1 MKENPFYVYNNEALV
16 IAVIQKVLKTNKQMD
31 IGRLFILTSFF
42 LYDKVIFDPII
53 KDYAYFKDYLNK
65 QAKMIA
71 QFPKIH
77 IELQPI
83 ILNAL
88 TLMMENESIKI
99 SGCDIIS
106 IENDEI
112 GNYQCNRLD
121 NIEEIIPYV
130 FQLTNQLTNRQL
142 YDYLNIQL

>member
-16 IAVIQKVLKTNKQMD
+16 MAVIQKVLKVNNQMN
-31 IGRLFILTSFF
+31 IGRLFILTSFI
-42 LYDKVIFDPII
+42 LYDKVVFDPII
-53 KDYAYFKDYLNK
+53 KDYVYLKDYLNK
-65 QAKMIA
+65 QAKIIA
-71 QFPKIH
+71 PFPKIH

-99 SGCDIIS
+99 SDCDIIF
-106 IENDEI
+106 IKGDEV
-112 GNYQCNRLD
+112 GSYQCNRLD
-121 NIEEIIPYV
+121 NIEEAIPHV

>member
-1 MKENPFYVYNNEALV
+1 MTENPFYVYNNEALV
-16 IAVIQKVLKTNKQMD
+16 IAVIQKILKINNPID

-42 LYDKVIFDPII
+42 LYDKVALDPII
-53 KDYAYFKDYLNK
+53 KDYVYFKDYLNR
-65 QAKMIA
+65 QAKIIA

-88 TLMMENESIKI
+88 TLMMESESIKI
-99 SGCDIIS
+99 SDYNIIS
-106 IENDEI
+106 VNDDEM
-112 GNYQCNRLD
+112 NCYQCNRLD
-121 NIEEIIPYV
+121 NIEEVMPYV
-130 FQLTNQLTNRQL
+130 FQLTNKLTNRQL